1 MIFYRFDVSL
11 QSLLDYFEARYDI
24 LYFQKVRNIRCPSLQ
39 LSYESKCSRMH
50 GHNWQ
55 IEIFLV
61 SRDKLNEDGMV
72 EDFTHIKKVIHSK
85 MDHANL
91 NEIFDFNPTAENIG
105 KWIVEQFDACYKVNI
120 QESFGNTATVIDEN
134 KIKGIEFIVK

>member
-11 QSLLDYFEARYDI
+11 QSLLDYIEARYDI
-24 LYFQKVRNIRCPSLQ
+24 LYFQKLEISAAHSLQ

-55 IEIFLV
+55 LEIFLV
-61 SRDKLNEDGMV
+61 SKDKLNEDGMV
-72 EDFTHIKKVIHSK
+72 EDFTHIKKVIQSK

-91 NEIFDFNPTAENIG
+91 NEIFDFNPTAENLG
-105 KWIVEQFDACYKVNI
+105 KWIVEQFDSCYKVNV
-120 QESFGNTATVIDEN
+120 QESLGNTATVIDEN

>member
-1 MIFYRFDVSL
+1 MIYCISKKL
-11 QSLLDYFEARYDI
+11 EISAAH
-24 LYFQKVRNIRCPSLQ
+24 SLQ

-72 EDFTHIKKVIHSK
+72 KDFTHIKKVIHSK

-91 NEIFDFNPTAENIG
+91 NEIFDFNPTAENLG
-105 KWIVEQFDACYKVNI
+105 KWIVEQFDTCYKVNI

>member
-1 MIFYRFDVSL
+1 MYYIEKTMEISACHCL
-11 QSLLDYFEARYDI
+11 
-24 LYFQKVRNIRCPSLQ
+24 K
-39 LSYESKCSRMH
+39 LSYESKCQNLH
-50 GHNWQ
+50 GHNW
-55 IEIFLV
+55 IITVYCKSSE
-61 SRDKLNEDGMV
+61 LNEDGMV

-120 QESFGNTATVIDEN
+120 QESFGNTATVIDET

>member
-1 MIFYRFDVSL
+1 MIYCISKKL
-11 QSLLDYFEARYDI
+11 EISAAH
-24 LYFQKVRNIRCPSLQ
+24 SLQ
-39 LSYESKCSRMH
+39 LSYESKCSLMH

-105 KWIVEQFDACYKVNI
+105 KWIVEQFDSCYKVNI

>member
-24 LYFQKVRNIRCPSLQ
+24 LYFQKLEISAAHSLQ

-91 NEIFDFNPTAENIG
+91 NEIFDFNPTAENLG
-105 KWIVEQFDACYKVNI
+105 KWIVEQFDTCYKVNI

>member
-11 QSLLDYFEARYDI
+11 QSLLDYIEARYDI
-24 LYFQKVRNIRCPSLQ
+24 LYFQKLEISAAHSLQ

-55 IEIFLV
+55 LEIFLV

-72 EDFTHIKKVIHSK
+72 EDFTHIKKVIQSK

-91 NEIFDFNPTAENIG
+91 NEIFDFNPTAENLG
-105 KWIVEQFDACYKVNI
+105 KWIVEQFDTCYKVNI

>member
-11 QSLLDYFEARYDI
+11 QRLLDYFEARYDI
-24 LYFQKVRNIRCPSLQ
+24 LYFQKLEISAAHSLQ

-55 IEIFLV
+55 LEIFLV

-72 EDFTHIKKVIHSK
+72 EDFTHIKKVIQSK

-105 KWIVEQFDACYKVNI
+105 KWIVEQFDSCYKVNV
-120 QESFGNTATVIDEN
+120 QESLGNTATVIDEN

>member
-1 MIFYRFDVSL
+1 MIYCISKKL
-11 QSLLDYFEARYDI
+11 EISAAH
-24 LYFQKVRNIRCPSLQ
+24 SLQ

-72 EDFTHIKKVIHSK
+72 EDFTHIKKVIQSK

-91 NEIFDFNPTAENIG
+91 NEIFDFNPTAENIAE
-105 KWIVEQFDACYKVNI
+105 WIVKKLPLCYKAIVEESDNNFA
-120 QESFGNTATVIDEN
+120 QAFDESFPIDPLYLL
-134 KIKGIEFIVK
+134 

>member
-11 QSLLDYFEARYDI
+11 QRLLDYFEARYDI
-24 LYFQKVRNIRCPSLQ
+24 LYFQKLEISAAHSLQ

>member
-24 LYFQKVRNIRCPSLQ
+24 LYFQKVRNIRCPLAPAQ
-39 LSYESKCSRMH
+39 LRKQVQPYAWTQLADRNFPRQQ
-50 GHNWQ
+50 GQ
-55 IEIFLV
+55 TQRGRYGGRL
-61 SRDKLNEDGMV
+61 
-72 EDFTHIKKVIHSK
+72 THIKKVIHSK

-105 KWIVEQFDACYKVNI
+105 KWIVEQFDTCYKVNI

>member
-1 MIFYRFDVSL
+1 MICCISKKL
-11 QSLLDYFEARYDI
+11 EISAAH
-24 LYFQKVRNIRCPSLQ
+24 SLQ

-61 SRDKLNEDGMV
+61 SRDILNEDGMV
-72 EDFTHIKKVIHSK
+72 EDFTHIKKAIHSK

-105 KWIVEQFDACYKVNI
+105 KWIVEQFDTCYKVTI

>member
-1 MIFYRFDVSL
+1 MIYCISKKL
-11 QSLLDYFEARYDI
+11 EISAAH
-24 LYFQKVRNIRCPSLQ
+24 SLQ

-91 NEIFDFNPTAENIG
+91 NEIFDFNPTAENLG
-105 KWIVEQFDACYKVNI
+105 KWIVEQFDTCYKVNI
-120 QESFGNTATVIDEN
+120 QESFGNKATVIDEN

>member
-11 QSLLDYFEARYDI
+11 QSLLDYIEARYDI
-24 LYFQKVRNIRCPSLQ
+24 LYFQKLEISAAHSLQ

-55 IEIFLV
+55 LEIFLV

-72 EDFTHIKKVIHSK
+72 EDFTHIKKVIQSK

-91 NEIFDFNPTAENIG
+91 NEIFDFNPTAENLG
-105 KWIVEQFDACYKVNI
+105 KWIVEEFDTCYKVNV
-120 QESFGNTATVIDEN
+120 QESLGNTATVIDEN

>member
-24 LYFQKVRNIRCPSLQ
+24 LYFQKLEISAAHSLQ

-72 EDFTHIKKVIHSK
+72 EDFTHIKKVIQSK

-91 NEIFDFNPTAENIG
+91 NEIFDFNPTAENLG
-105 KWIVEQFDACYKVNI
+105 KWIVEQFDTCYKVNI

>member
-1 MIFYRFDVSL
+1 MIYCISKKL
-11 QSLLDYFEARYDI
+11 EISAAH
-24 LYFQKVRNIRCPSLQ
+24 SLQ

-55 IEIFLV
+55 LEIFLV

>member
-24 LYFQKVRNIRCPSLQ
+24 LYFQKVRNIRCPLASAQ
-39 LSYESKCSRMH
+39 LRKQVQPHAWTQLADR
-50 GHNWQ
+50 
-55 IEIFLV
+55 

>member
-1 MIFYRFDVSL
+1 MIYCISKKL
-11 QSLLDYFEARYDI
+11 EISAAH
-24 LYFQKVRNIRCPSLQ
+24 SLQ
-39 LSYESKCSRMH
+39 LSYESKCSHMH

-55 IEIFLV
+55 LEIFLV

>member
-11 QSLLDYFEARYDI
+11 QRLLDYYEARYDI
-24 LYFQKVRNIRCPSLQ
+24 LYFQKLEISAAHSLQ

-55 IEIFLV
+55 LEIFLV
-61 SRDKLNEDGMV
+61 SKDKLNEDGMV
-72 EDFTHIKKVIHSK
+72 EDFTHIKKVIQSK

-91 NEIFDFNPTAENIG
+91 NEIFDFNPTAENLG
-105 KWIVEQFDACYKVNI
+105 KWIVEQFDSCYKVNV
-120 QESFGNTATVIDEN
+120 QESLGNTATVIDEN

>member
-1 MIFYRFDVSL
+1 M
-11 QSLLDYFEARYDI
+11 
-24 LYFQKVRNIRCPSLQ
+24 
-39 LSYESKCSRMH
+39 
-50 GHNWQ
+50 
-55 IEIFLV
+55 
-61 SRDKLNEDGMV
+61 DKLNEDGMV

-105 KWIVEQFDACYKVNI
+105 KWIVEQFDTCYKVTI

-134 KIKGIEFIVK
+134 KIKGIEFLVK

>member
-11 QSLLDYFEARYDI
+11 QSLLDYIEARYDI
-24 LYFQKVRNIRCPSLQ
+24 LYFQKLEISAAHSLQ

-55 IEIFLV
+55 LEIFLV

-105 KWIVEQFDACYKVNI
+105 KWIVEQFDTCYKVNI